1 MSRILIIDDDKE
13 INKLIF
19 DVLTNNNYDPYSVF
33 SGEEALKEINNREY
47 DLIILDL
54 MLPNKSGEEVLEEI
68 RRNCSIPIIVIS
80 AKGIIKKKIEVLK
93 LGADDYLIKPFDLEE
108 LIARVECVIRR
119 YNKELLKSKENILEF
134 KDLVLNV
141 DERRLIISE
150 KEIQLT
156 LKEYEILKMFL
167 ENPKRTFSKV
177 NIYERLWEDEFLAN
191 DDILNTHISN
201 LRNKLKKAN
210 NKVKY
215 IETVW
220 GLGYRL
226 CKD

>member
-19 DVLTNNNYDPYSVF
+19 DVLTNNNYEPYSAF

-80 AKGIIKKKIEVLK
+80 AKGIIKKKVEVLK

-141 DERRLIISE
+141 DERRLIISG
-150 KEIQLT
+150 KELQLT

-177 NIYERLWEDEFLAN
+177 NIYERLWEDEFLVN

-210 NKVKY
+210 NEVKY

>member
-19 DVLTNNNYDPYSVF
+19 DVLINNNYEPYSVF
-33 SGEEALKEINNREY
+33 SGEEALKEITNREY

-80 AKGIIKKKIEVLK
+80 AKGIIKKKVEVLK

-134 KDLVLNV
+134 KDLVLNI
-141 DERRLIISE
+141 DERRLIVSG
-150 KEIQLT
+150 KDIQLT

-167 ENPKRTFSKV
+167 ESPKRTFSKV

>member
-19 DVLTNNNYDPYSVF
+19 DVLTNNNYEPYSAF

-68 RRNCSIPIIVIS
+68 RQNCSIPIIVIS
-80 AKGIIKKKIEVLK
+80 AKGIIKKKVEVLK

-119 YNKELLKSKENILEF
+119 YNKELLKGKENILEF

-141 DERRLIISE
+141 DERRLIVSD